1 MGTVALQESASVILD
16 VSGNGSVNL
25 GPNVGVMWQ
34 LATASVQVSSAVAE
48 PVCAVSLGSP
58 TDAGTLMD
66 ATYTGSQDSTDRVS
80 GVPIYPGATVWAV
93 WTGGDPH
100 ATATLT
106 LYGQSI
112 TGYRS
117 GM

>member
-1 MGTVALQESASVILD
+1 MATAALQTTATVVLD
-16 VSGNGSVNL
+16 GDGNGSVNI
-25 GPNVGVMWQ
+25 GPGTGVMWQ

-58 TDAGTLMD
+58 SNAGTLMD

-80 GVPIYPGATVWAV
+80 AVPVYPGATVWAV
-93 WTGGDPH
+93 WTGGDPG

-106 LYGQSI
+106 LYG
-112 TGYRS
+112 TYENGYRGAS
-117 GM
+117 